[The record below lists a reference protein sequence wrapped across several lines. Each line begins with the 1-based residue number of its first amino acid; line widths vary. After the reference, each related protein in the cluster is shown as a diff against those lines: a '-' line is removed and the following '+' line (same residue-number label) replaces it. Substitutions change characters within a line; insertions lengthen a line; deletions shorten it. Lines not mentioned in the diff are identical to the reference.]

1 MIYGGIEVTK
11 CLLDAGA
18 NVNYVDKVSV
28 IQNLV
33 CVIIIKP

>member
-18 NVNYVDKVSV
+18 NVNYVDKVAK
-28 IQNLV
+28 
-33 CVIIIKP
+33 CYT